1 MLIYLYLVKKYFLR
15 LHIIFY
21 IIMRVI
27 ENLRLNL
34 NLSQK
39 CQYAVRAILEL
50 SKRHGQGAISA
61 GEIAA
66 SQAIP
71 QRFLEIILN
80 ELKPT
85 GLVDSRRGVQG
96 GFYLTA
102 DPKDITVGRI
112 IRLVEGP
119 LDPVR
124 CTGDKESA
132 VCPLKDKCALVELWN
147 QAKEAVEK
155 VYDAVTFQDLVERE
169 KNLDRQS
176 AANYCI

>member
-1 MLIYLYLVKKYFLR
+1 
-15 LHIIFY
+15 
-21 IIMRVI
+21 
-27 ENLRLNL
+27 L

-61 GEIAA
+61 AEIAV
-66 SQAIP
+66 SQAVP

-85 GLVDSRRGVQG
+85 GLLDSRRGVQG
-96 GFYLTA
+96 GYYLTT
-102 DPKDITVGRI
+102 DPREITVGRI
-112 IRLVEGP
+112 IRLVDGP

-124 CTGDKESA
+124 CTGDKEST
-132 VCPLKDKCALVELWN
+132 VCPLKENCSLIQLWN

-155 VYDAVTFQDLVERE
+155 VYDATTFQDLVDRE
-169 KNLDRQS
+169 KYLKGQS
-176 AANYCI
+176 IPNYSI